1 MTKSDKIRLAF
12 MVTLLATMVA
22 LVIYNSVVYGIPR
35 YPHDGM

>member
-12 MVTLLATMVA
+12 MVTLLVTMVA